1 MLGSTGAVAIKTLNV
16 SEPSPQQLQ
25 GFKNEVAVL
34 RSVDSHELI
43 KRLFVPGTHN
53 ATVCG
58 LKKRRI
64 DVHVKCFVR
73 LLSKCFHC
81 LLDCLLFSMVLITC
95 SAFPVRKTRHVNILL
110 FMGCMAKPEL
120 AIVTQWCEGSSLYR
134 HLHVTESR
142 FEVLQLLDI
151 ARQTAQGME

>member
-1 MLGSTGAVAIKTLNV
+1 MLS
-16 SEPSPQQLQ
+16 
-25 GFKNEVAVL
+25 
-34 RSVDSHELI
+34 
-43 KRLFVPGTHN
+43 LF
-53 ATVCG
+53 
-58 LKKRRI
+58 
-64 DVHVKCFVR
+64 
-73 LLSKCFHC
+73 
-81 LLDCLLFSMVLITC
+81 DCLLFSTLLITC
-95 SAFPVRKTRHVNILL
+95 FVFSVRKTRHVNILL

>member
-1 MLGSTGAVAIKTLNV
+1 MHRYVTI
-16 SEPSPQQLQ
+16 
-25 GFKNEVAVL
+25 
-34 RSVDSHELI
+34 
-43 KRLFVPGTHN
+43 
-53 ATVCG
+53 
-58 LKKRRI
+58 I
-64 DVHVKCFVR
+64 DEHVKFVLR
-73 LLSKCFHC
+73 LLSKCFRC
-81 LLDCLLFSMVLITC
+81 LFDCLPFSTLLMTC
-95 SAFPVRKTRHVNILL
+95 SVFPVRKTRHVNILL